1 MNRNVF
7 FKGLT
12 QPENIRQI
20 PSADLEAL
28 VNEFPYFQTAHLM
41 YAASLSSDDDVLFHR
56 QLRVAAAHI
65 PDRSVLYWL
74 VHQAQQPGQLL
85 SKGQEKNADPGRQTS
100 DATSEALPETS
111 SDEYVETII
120 SPAAEIPV
128 ASVDLTS
135 GKNTLVVT
143 HDTVPEAEHGDPDE
157 VKDGSDAFP
166 GLLRLITLQVT
177 GGDSGAKQVAR
188 NEEDVTEKEVSGKKM
203 DLINRFLMEE
213 PRISP
218 PRRDFFNPA
227 DMAQNSGIDRED
239 IVTETLAKIYISQG
253 LTGKAIKIYHKL
265 CLVNP
270 EKSSYFAA
278 QIENL
283 ELQLRKNNS

>member
-7 FKGLT
+7 FKGLI

-41 YAASLSSDDDVLFHR
+41 YAASLSSDDDVSFHR

-74 VHQAQQPGQLL
+74 VHQAQQPAQLL
-85 SKGQEKNADPGRQTS
+85 SQGQQENADPGRQTS
-100 DATSEALPETS
+100 DPTSEALPKNS
-111 SDEYVETII
+111 ADENDETII

-128 ASVDLTS
+128 VSDNLPS
-135 GKNTLVVT
+135 GKNAVIEMP
-143 HDTVPEAEHGDPDE
+143 DTAPVAEQKEPDE
-157 VKDGSDAFP
+157 VNDGSAAFP

-177 GGDSGAKQVAR
+177 GSDSGARQSAR
-188 NEEDVTEKEVSGKKM
+188 NEDDKPATEISGKKM
-203 DLINRFLMEE
+203 DLIDRFLKED